1 MYMKWILVG
10 GLVVVIASLVAGYIV
25 LSTPATSD
33 LPSSDG
39 QRVVIGLSLGTLRN
53 ERWVQ
58 DRDHF
63 VAKAEELGASV
74 LVVEAADDPDV
85 QVRQAESLI
94 LQGVDVLVVVASDA
108 TVTASIV
115 DKAHEAG
122 IKVIAYDRLILNESL
137 DYYISFDNVKVGEH
151 QAREVLNVV
160 PSDTYAYVGGS
171 QNDNNAF
178 LVKERS
184 MRILQPHIESGQIQ
198 IVYDEF
204 HDGWR
209 QEVAYEKMRAF
220 LQAGNTVDAVVAA
233 NDTTALGVIQA
244 LSEVGLAGKVPVS
257 GQDASLASI
266 QKILEGEQTVSIY
279 KPIRLLAEQGAMM
292 AVSLALGEDVEVN
305 NVVQNGGVET
315 PAYLLDV
322 VPVTI
327 ENIDETVIA
336 DGFHDEAEVY
346 GN

>member
-58 DRDHF
+58 DRDLF

-160 PSDTYAYVGGS
+160 PSGTYAYVGGS

-178 LVKERS
+178 LVKEGS
-184 MRILQPHIESGQIQ
+184 MRILQPHYSLR
-198 IVYDEF
+198 
-204 HDGWR
+204 HLH
-209 QEVAYEKMRAF
+209 RALARLPSSHLV
-220 LQAGNTVDAVVAA
+220 LQA
-233 NDTTALGVIQA
+233 
-244 LSEVGLAGKVPVS
+244 
-257 GQDASLASI
+257 
-266 QKILEGEQTVSIY
+266 
-279 KPIRLLAEQGAMM
+279 
-292 AVSLALGEDVEVN
+292 
-305 NVVQNGGVET
+305 
-315 PAYLLDV
+315 
-322 VPVTI
+322 I
-327 ENIDETVIA
+327 E
-336 DGFHDEAEVY
+336 
-346 GN
+346 

>member
-122 IKVIAYDRLILNESL
+122 IKVIAYDRLILNEAL

-160 PSDTYAYVGGS
+160 PSGTYAYVGGS

-178 LVKERS
+178 LVKEGS

-204 HDGWR
+204 H
-209 QEVAYEKMRAF
+209 
-220 LQAGNTVDAVVAA
+220 
-233 NDTTALGVIQA
+233 
-244 LSEVGLAGKVPVS
+244 
-257 GQDASLASI
+257 
-266 QKILEGEQTVSIY
+266 
-279 KPIRLLAEQGAMM
+279 
-292 AVSLALGEDVEVN
+292 
-305 NVVQNGGVET
+305 
-315 PAYLLDV
+315 
-322 VPVTI
+322 
-327 ENIDETVIA
+327 
-336 DGFHDEAEVY
+336 
-346 GN
+346 